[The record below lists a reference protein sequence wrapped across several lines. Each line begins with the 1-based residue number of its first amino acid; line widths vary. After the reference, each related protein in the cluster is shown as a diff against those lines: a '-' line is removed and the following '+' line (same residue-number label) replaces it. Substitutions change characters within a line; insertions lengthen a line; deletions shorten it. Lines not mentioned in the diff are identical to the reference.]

1 MTTPRKARIAAAA
14 LAAFLVLTLPGAA
27 LAQSSSS
34 PTAAAG
40 VPLVQIIDSVA
51 KKTSKN
57 FIVDPRVTGNA
68 VLLGMDPSK
77 VTYPQLLTILQVYGF
92 VAVESDG
99 LVRIV
104 PDTQARSSAAPVIG
118 ANDKHPDAEV
128 VTRIVRVKSVSA
140 PQLVPILRALLPVSA
155 HLAAYPCTNE
165 LIIVDS
171 YANVRRIENVIAS
184 VDKGDA
190 FAPPK
195 CSDSLPSAPR
205 PRE

>member
-1 MTTPRKARIAAAA
+1 MTTPRKAWIACAA
-14 LAAFLVLTLPGAA
+14 LAASLVLTVPGAA
-27 LAQSSSS
+27 IAQSSSS
-34 PTAAAG
+34 PAAG
-40 VPLVQIIDSVA
+40 VPLVQLIDSVA

-57 FIVDPRVTGNA
+57 YIVDPRVTGNA

-92 VAVESDG
+92 VAVEGDG

-104 PDTQARSSAAPVIG
+104 PDTQARSSPAPVIG

-184 VDKGDA
+184 MDKGDA
-190 FAPPK
+190 LAPPK
-195 CSDSLPSAPR
+195 CSDSLPSPPR

>member
-1 MTTPRKARIAAAA
+1 MTTPRKAWIAGAA
-14 LAAFLVLTLPGAA
+14 LAASLVLAVPGAA
-27 LAQSSSS
+27 MAQSSSS
-34 PTAAAG
+34 PAAG
-40 VPLVQIIDSVA
+40 VPLVQLIDSVA

-92 VAVESDG
+92 VAVEGDG

-104 PDTQARSSAAPVIG
+104 PDTQARSSPAPVIG

-184 VDKGDA
+184 MDKGDA
-190 FAPPK
+190 LAPPK
-195 CSDSLPSAPR
+195 CSDSLPSPPR